1 MKNPAV
7 IGALAGLVSALLF
20 VSAASSAV
28 AAVLLVYITPLPLMI
43 AGLGWGIRASA
54 IGLGVG
60 MLAAAA
66 LFSINVSLT
75 YALMLAAP
83 AALLVYLALL
93 SRPDPQSPQGVAWYP
108 PGRLVAWAALMGGAI
123 GGGSAVVLAAST
135 GDYETGIRQL
145 FDQTLLPALQQGE
158 QELTEEQ
165 IVQSVGF
172 LGGVVPGA
180 VAAVW
185 LLIMLINVWLG
196 GKIASVSGQLIRPW
210 PTLSDMEYPRFLPM
224 AFLLALIGTTV
235 FAGLTAAIA
244 SSFVG
249 AILLAYLILGLTVVH
264 VITRGS
270 TFQPLILVLLY
281 VGIVLVGW
289 LALLV
294 ALLGVAEPL
303 LRLRQRVQ
311 QQRGGSGPPDAPRPD

>member
-1 MKNPAV
+1 MNNPAV

-20 VSAASSAV
+20 VSAAASAV

-43 AGLGWGIRASA
+43 AGLGWGIRASV

-75 YALMLAAP
+75 YAFMLAGP
-83 AALLVYLALL
+83 AAALVYLALL
-93 SRPDPQSPQGVAWYP
+93 SRPDPRGPGGLVWYP
-108 PGRLVAWAALMGGAI
+108 PGRLIAWAALMGGAV
-123 GGGSAVVLAAST
+123 GGGSAVVLAA
-135 GDYETGIRQL
+135 GMGGYETGVREL
-145 FDQTLLPALQQGE
+145 FNQTLLPALQEGE
-158 QELTEEQ
+158 QELTDEQ
-165 IVQSVGF
+165 ITQTIQFIGAI
-172 LGGVVPGA
+172 LPGA

-185 LLIMLINVWLG
+185 LLIMLINTWLG
-196 GKIASVSGQLIRPW
+196 GKIASVSGNLIRPW
-210 PTLSDMEYPRFLPM
+210 PTLTDMEYPRFLPIT
-224 AFLLALIGTTV
+224 FLLALIGTTI

-249 AILLAYLILGLTVVH
+249 AILLAYLVMGLAVIH

-311 QQRGGSGPPDAPRPD
+311 QRRDASGPPNGPRPD

>member
-1 MKNPAV
+1 MNNPAV
-7 IGALAGLVSALLF
+7 IGALAGLVSAMLF
-20 VSAASSAV
+20 ASAAASAV
-28 AAVLLVYITPLPLMI
+28 AAVFLVYITPLPLMI
-43 AGLGWGIRASA
+43 AGLGWGIRASL

-66 LFSINVSLT
+66 LFSINVSIT
-75 YALMLAAP
+75 YALMLAGP

-93 SRPDPQSPQGVAWYP
+93 SRPDPQGPQGLAWYP
-108 PGRLVAWAALMGGAI
+108 PGRLIAWAAMMAGAV
-123 GGGSAVVLAAST
+123 GGGSAVALAVGT
-135 GDYETGIRQL
+135 GDYDTGVREL
-145 FDQTLLPALQQGE
+145 FNETLLPALQQGQ
-158 QELTEEQ
+158 QELSEEQ
-165 IVQSVGF
+165 IGQTVQLMSGI
-172 LGGVVPGA
+172 LPGA
-180 VAAVW
+180 VSAVW

-196 GKIASVSGQLIRPW
+196 GKIASVSGRLIRPS
-210 PTLSDMEYPRFLPM
+210 PTLSDLDYPRFLPI
-224 AFLLALIGTTV
+224 AFLLALLGTTV

-244 SSFVG
+244 SAFTG
-249 AILLAYLILGLTVVH
+249 AILLAYLVLGLVVVH

-270 TFQPLILVLLY
+270 AFQPLILVLLY

-311 QQRGGSGPPDAPRPD
+311 NRRDGGGPPDGPRPD